1 MLSPM
6 HTVAFR
12 RLPNGVRLVTIRR
25 PHLHSLVLTV
35 MVHVGSRHETASTNG
50 LSHFLE
56 HMLFRG
62 TARHPSAAAF
72 NEAVESFGGNLNAA
86 THGDFTSFVLAAPPG
101 ALGLSCAALGELL
114 TAPVFSELAVEKG
127 IVREEI
133 LEDLDE
139 DGRDINA
146 DNIVRAQLFAGHPLG
161 FPITGSPRN
170 VAAFNIAHLR
180 RHLERHYLGD
190 NLVVALTGPLPHARM
205 EAAAAEAFGAVPPG
219 PVTVSAPFA
228 STQSRPRLKAVSH
241 PGSQTSVRLAFPTVG
256 AQADDAR
263 AVELLLR
270 VLDDG
275 MSTRLHRRICDE
287 LGLAYEVSAGV
298 EFFEESGVVD
308 VAASVAKG
316 SIAPLLREVLGLLAD
331 LAQEGP
337 TPAEV
342 AKAQRRYAFDLDTL
356 EDDPHSLCDYYGL
369 SELFGRR
376 QSPAERRREML
387 QLDAPR
393 LRGAARRL
401 FDPARLNVTLV
412 GAADAATV
420 RAAREAVRAFSALLQ
435 PVAKAA
441 VVPPRP
447 ADRPRKA
454 ARRAPRVDRGSA
466 AS

>member
-1 MLSPM
+1 MLNPM
-6 HTVAFR
+6 HSVAFR

-25 PHLHSLVLTV
+25 PHLHSLVLTA
-35 MVHVGSRHETASTNG
+35 MVHVGSRHESRSTNG

-101 ALGLSCAALGELL
+101 ALGPSCAAIGELL
-114 TAPVFSELAVEKG
+114 TTPVFSSLAVEKG

-139 DGRDINA
+139 DGHDVNA
-146 DNIVRAQLFAGHPLG
+146 DNLVRAQLFSGHALG

-170 VAAFNIAHLR
+170 VTSFQTAHLQ
-180 RHLERHYLGD
+180 RHLDRHYLGD
-190 NLVVALTGPLPHARM
+190 NIVVAVAGPLPHARM
-205 EAAAAEAFGAVPPG
+205 EAAAAESFGAVRAG
-219 PVTVSAPFA
+219 PATVSAPFV
-228 STQSRPRLKAVSH
+228 STQSRPRLRAVPH
-241 PGSQTSVRLAFPTVG
+241 TGSQTDVRLAFPTVG
-256 AQADDAR
+256 AQHPDAR

-298 EFFEESGVVD
+298 EFFEETGVVD
-308 VAASVAKG
+308 VAASVAKASIG
-316 SIAPLLREVLGLLAD
+316 SLLREVFALLTD
-331 LAQEGP
+331 LATEGP
-337 TPAEV
+337 TAAEV

-356 EDDPHSLCDYYGL
+356 EDDPHGLCDYYGL
-369 SELFGRR
+369 AELFGRR
-376 QSPAERRREML
+376 QGPAERRREML
-387 QLDAPR
+387 QLDADQ

-401 FDPARLNVTLV
+401 FDPTRLNLTLV
-412 GAADAATV
+412 GAADVATV
-420 RAAREAVRAFSALLQ
+420 GTARAALRVFSAGAVAPAAAVRS
-435 PVAKAA
+435 
-441 VVPPRP
+441 PR
-447 ADRPRKA
+447 ATTRPRAA
-454 ARRAPRVDRGSA
+454 ARRTPRVDRGITGS
-466 AS
+466 